1 MKNQGK
7 NNTET
12 ELKKEKDI
20 FHTKVDRQFF
30 IIKMRNTNKGFKIN
44 ICLY

>member
-20 FHTKVDRQFF
+20 FHIKVDYRCYVLL
-30 IIKMRNTNKGFKIN
+30 IK
-44 ICLY
+44 

>member
-20 FHTKVDRQFF
+20 FHTKVDKSPFVFQ
-30 IIKMRNTNKGFKIN
+30 IK
-44 ICLY
+44 

>member
-20 FHTKVDRQFF
+20 FHTKVDKRPFRF
-30 IIKMRNTNKGFKIN
+30 TNKIDS
-44 ICLY
+44 